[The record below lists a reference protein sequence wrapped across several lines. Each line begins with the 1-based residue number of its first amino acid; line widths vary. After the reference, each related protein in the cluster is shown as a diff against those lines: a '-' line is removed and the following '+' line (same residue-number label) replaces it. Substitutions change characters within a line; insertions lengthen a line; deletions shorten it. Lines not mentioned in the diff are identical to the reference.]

1 MTWRIIWSGMNNI
14 SDMTNKIRSI
24 WTATMLFNSV
34 FIVPQV
40 QSDNLLFVTSYKSL
54 HVRGIDLDTSVFL
67 VQYSRCFSWIFRT
80 LTLALWF
87 NVIFSSFT
95 IVHEF
100 HEFSLV
106 LEHSINLKIL
116 CAQFGRSWNTRCVKR
131 DERTT
136 CRANSNKR
144 QVDITNNQSRIIF
157 ILIHKQKNNR

>member
-1 MTWRIIWSGMNNI
+1 MFESENCVHVRERVRSRI
-14 SDMTNKIRSI
+14 R
-24 WTATMLFNSV
+24 LH
-34 FIVPQV
+34 QV
-40 QSDNLLFVTSYKSL
+40 QSDILLFVTSYKSL

-80 LTLALWF
+80 LTLVLWF